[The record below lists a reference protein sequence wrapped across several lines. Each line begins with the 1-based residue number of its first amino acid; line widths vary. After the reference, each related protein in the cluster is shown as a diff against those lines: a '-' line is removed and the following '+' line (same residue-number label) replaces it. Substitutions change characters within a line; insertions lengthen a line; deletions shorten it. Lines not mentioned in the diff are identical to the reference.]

1 MFSVAKDNSPI
12 ETAKPFKTAEDL
24 KNLKAR
30 FPNLIKLKTIK
41 EAVVRR
47 CFVENV
53 FLKFSK
59 KSQGNICARVF
70 F

>member
-12 ETAKPFKTAEDL
+12 ETAKPFKTAQDL

-59 KSQGNICARVF
+59 KSQENICARVF